1 MLQLRVMSS
10 YLLAARQL
18 PPAAEAPPDYDLRPL
33 SAPVLTGVVLRA
45 FTWALEGPAGN
56 VIVPLMLWRSGITQV
71 LHGVTAPEAPA
82 FLPELPTKDLPDEPG
97 CATLEAFDTP
107 GAAVR
112 CALSEKHLDTRR
124 SSHAEAGA
132 SGGSGGSSGGGAL
145 PTVQDYL
152 EAYRSGAGQ
161 EAPGATFERGIAR
174 RSLPYASARV
184 LV

>member
-71 LHGVTAPEAPA
+71 RAPARGAARAGAPPNTSGRSMRCMGGLHGAP
-82 FLPELPTKDLPDEPG
+82 
-97 CATLEAFDTP
+97 
-107 GAAVR
+107 
-112 CALSEKHLDTRR
+112 
-124 SSHAEAGA
+124 
-132 SGGSGGSSGGGAL
+132 GGGRVHR
-145 PTVQDYL
+145 P
-152 EAYRSGAGQ
+152 
-161 EAPGATFERGIAR
+161 AR
-174 RSLPYASARV
+174 
-184 LV
+184 